1 MALPALA
8 EPDARLTIVRQRES
22 ADGRGVQVDYLERDP
37 GGADVAHFAQCRF
50 RAPGRP
56 LRSSELVDV
65 EIDGVHLSE
74 VKRYF
79 LIRFWLAT
87 PEARAADPAPLG
99 DIASLPILPPE
110 AAYLLQ
116 QAING
121 LPLTAVYALLAA
133 AYSLVYGL
141 VGRINLAFGEL
152 AAAGGYAAAL
162 GAGLFAG
169 GAPAL
174 LLSPCADVRR
184 LRRRDL
190 GNGGEPLGVSAAAPS
205 HRPDRAGRVD
215 RARAVPARVPSPDAG
230 LSPASG

>member
-1 MALPALA
+1 MKPPAPRWEIWRGLAPAAGLAALLGIAGCSPWLETDQARLCRMALPALA
-8 EPDARLTIVRQRES
+8 EPDARLTIVRQQES
-22 ADGRGVQVDYLERDP
+22 ADGRGVQVDYLVRDP
-37 GGADVAHFAQCRF
+37 GGVDAAHRAQCRF

-56 LRSSELVDV
+56 LRSSELVDI
-65 EIDGVHLSE
+65 EIDGVQLSE

-79 LIRFWLAT
+79 LVRFWLAT
-87 PEARAADPAPLG
+87 PEARTADPAPLG

-169 GAPAL
+169 GAPPSF
-174 LLSPCADVRR
+174 SPWR
-184 LRRRDL
+184 
-190 GNGGEPLGVSAAAPS
+190 
-205 HRPDRAGRVD
+205 
-215 RARAVPARVPSPDAG
+215 
-230 LSPASG
+230 